1 MLTALIATL
10 FAAAVFLALAAIG
23 ASWRDHGAAALALRH
38 QLMACGTTREFRFT
52 LVTTGIRDAR
62 LSNSGATVYRPR
74 FRPEARNLPFQPEL
88 RAAA

>member
-10 FAAAVFLALAAIG
+10 FAAATFLALAAIG
-23 ASWRDHGAAALALRH
+23 ASWRDHGAAALALHR
-38 QLMACGTTREFRFT
+38 QLKACGTTREFRFT
-52 LVTTGIRDAR
+52 LVTTEVRR
-62 LSNSGATVYRPR
+62 EGAMVYRPR